1 MFDLPSDP
9 MEIVVSA
16 PSGRLGPERW
26 NGDNLEVWPARRQLP
41 LNV

>member
-26 NGDNLEVWPARRQLP
+26 NGDIAEVMLMHKRLGP
-41 LNV
+41 